1 MLLSL
6 SYCALDIIEIGK
18 RVNYGGEYGLETPV
32 IFHFYGPEMA
42 IKLG

>member
-32 IFHFYGPEMA
+32 NFHIYGPEMV